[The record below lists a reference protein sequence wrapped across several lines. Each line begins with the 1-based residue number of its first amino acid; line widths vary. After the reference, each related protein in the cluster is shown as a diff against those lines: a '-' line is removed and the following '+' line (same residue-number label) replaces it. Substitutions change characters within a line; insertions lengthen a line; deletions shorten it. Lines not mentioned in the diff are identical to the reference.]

1 MDMSLY
7 SFELLLLL
15 CIYFSDNF
23 HPFCFTLDV
32 SPTNR
37 HIGTS
42 YQRLDELPAD
52 KAVIDFG
59 AYNFTSVLSKNVPEI
74 QKIYEGAK
82 VDYPTADTASIDT
95 KQKTTAA
102 AAAALI
108 KTSGDRLAALE
119 GELAALNA
127 EAPLNEMSTEEFLAD
142 KPELKAKIAA
152 DLEKGAFM

>member
-1 MDMSLY
+1 M
-7 SFELLLLL
+7 
-15 CIYFSDNF
+15 
-23 HPFCFTLDV
+23 
-32 SPTNR
+32 
-37 HIGTS
+37 
-42 YQRLDELPAD
+42 
-52 KAVIDFG
+52 
-59 AYNFTSVLSKNVPEI
+59 LSKNVPEI

-119 GELAALNA
+119 SELAALNA
-127 EAPLNEMSTEEFLAD
+127 EAPLNEMSTEQFLAD